1 MEVDE
6 VQGLHELAEL
16 EQAAAA
22 ALAHGARGSHD
33 DTDGAP
39 SVKRPRLD
47 ESAVGYCGEV
57 DDDIFDVCCDL
68 GESAYFAPVAAAA
81 VAVTPVVAWVPASL
95 DGIEERLAGMGE
107 VPLFRPT
114 GASYLEH
121 QCRTLQANV
130 RYWPN
135 TLQWSVEGPHRE
147 AVEAAL
153 LAPVPGVRV
162 SSVPVPPPPPPCGS
176 RRA

>member
-1 MEVDE
+1 
-6 VQGLHELAEL
+6 
-16 EQAAAA
+16 
-22 ALAHGARGSHD
+22 
-33 DTDGAP
+33 
-39 SVKRPRLD
+39 
-47 ESAVGYCGEV
+47 
-57 DDDIFDVCCDL
+57 
-68 GESAYFAPVAAAA
+68 
-81 VAVTPVVAWVPASL
+81 
-95 DGIEERLAGMGE
+95 MGE

-135 TLQWSVEGPHRE
+135 TLHWSVEGPHRE

-162 SSVPVPPPPPPCGS
+162 SSVPVPPPPPPPCAS
-176 RRA
+176 RRV